1 MFHLTEEQLAVQE
14 AARNFAQNELKP
26 GVIERDSKGIY
37 PYEQVRM
44 MGDLGFLG
52 MMIAPEYGGGG
63 MDTLAYVLAME
74 EISKV
79 DNSCSVIM
87 SVNNSLVCWGI
98 QQYGSKEQKQKY
110 LPKLATGEW
119 IGSFC
124 LSEPE
129 AGSDATSQ
137 RTTAVDMGDHYLLN
151 GTKNWITN
159 GATSRVHLVMAQ
171 TDAEK
176 KHRGINVLIV
186 ESDWPGVTI
195 GAKEDKLGIR
205 SSDTTSIMYSDV
217 KVPKENRIGEDGF
230 GFKFAMKTL
239 SGGRIGIASQA
250 LGIAAGA
257 YELSV
262 AYAKERETFGKP
274 ISQHQAIAFK
284 IADMA
289 TEIEAARLLVYRA
302 AIMKD
307 QGLNYDQSAA
317 MAKLFASDVAMRHTV
332 EAVQIHG
339 GYGFVKEYHVE
350 RLMRDAKITQIYEGT
365 SEVQRIVISRNVLN
379 GDLYVPMV
387 KSAVMS
393 YECCHPSDHRQSR
406 QRPAGAIARHPPG
419 RRDERGFFETH
430 RAVSG
435 TPV

>member
-1 MFHLTEEQLAVQE
+1 MNFSLNEEQLAVRE
-14 AARNFAQNELKP
+14 AARDFAQRVLKP
-26 GVIERDSKGIY
+26 GVIERDTHMIFPTEEIK
-37 PYEQVRM
+37 Q
-44 MGDLGFLG
+44 MGELGFLG
-52 MMIAPEYGGGG
+52 MMVSPEYGGGG
-63 MDTLAYVLAME
+63 MDSLSYVIALE

-98 QQYGSKEQKQKY
+98 EHFGTEEQKAKY
-110 LPKLATGEW
+110 LPKLASGEW

-129 AGSDATSQ
+129 AGSDATHQ

-159 GATSRVHLVMAQ
+159 GGSSSLHLVVAQ
-171 TDAEK
+171 TNPEAG
-176 KHRGINVLIV
+176 HRGINCLIV
-186 ESDWPGVTI
+186 EADSEGVSI

-205 SSDTTSIMYSDV
+205 SSDTHTILYTDV

-239 SGGRIGIASQA
+239 AGGRIGIAAQA
-250 LGIAAGA
+250 LGIAGGA

-262 AYAKERETFGKP
+262 GYAKEREAFGKP

-284 IADMA
+284 LAQMA
-289 TEIEAARLLVYRA
+289 TDIEAAKMLVYRA
-302 AIMKD
+302 AWLKD
-307 QGLNYDQSAA
+307 AGMDYSQAGA
-317 MAKLFASDVAMRHTV
+317 MAKLFASSVAMKHTV
-332 EAVQIHG
+332 EAVQVHG

-365 SEVQRIVISRNVLN
+365 SEVQQIVISRGLLK
-379 GDLYVPMV
+379 GELYVPT
-387 KSAVMS
+387 
-393 YECCHPSDHRQSR
+393 E
-406 QRPAGAIARHPPG
+406 
-419 RRDERGFFETH
+419 
-430 RAVSG
+430 
-435 TPV
+435 